1 MIPKKISIRPGLATE
16 TDFPVNADPFLDKY
30 KFVGTELGRGRFA
43 VVKQCV
49 ELSSGRT
56 FAAKR
61 LRKRRRGEDCR
72 ADIIHEMAVL
82 ELARTCPHVVTLHEV
97 FETSSDMTLVLEY
110 VAGGDIFEQCAA
122 VEEDEAF
129 SATDI
134 PRLIRQVLLG
144 VAFLHDHTL
153 AHLDLKPENILLTH
167 TRPPGDIRIVDLGLA
182 RFIQPDQRLREMIG
196 TQQYAAPEILDFEP
210 ISTATDMWNIGVLT
224 YMMLKRELPF
234 AVEDEDKVCLG
245 ISQFNVDLSPDA
257 FENISSN
264 AEDFIRSLLVK
275 SPEDRATAEECL
287 AHPWL
292 LADLVSPSN
301 QQILSSVEQP
311 SGEETDSSEQI
322 SCTCNSQSL
331 ATSPLPPPPPP
342 PLPPPPPNRLS
353 VDCSEQSGLPRRS
366 TNFCASSAQLH
377 SPGHPT
383 RSAVEDKENLP
394 VEVTNAS
401 KRCKLAWP
409 HVT

>member
-1 MIPKKISIRPGLATE
+1 MIPKKISLRPGLATE

-82 ELARTCPHVVTLHEV
+82 ELARTCPHIVTLHEV
-97 FETSSDMTLVLEY
+97 FETSSDMTLILEY

-122 VEEDEAF
+122 VEDDEAF
-129 SATDI
+129 SATDV

-144 VAFLHDHTL
+144 VAFLHDHAL
-153 AHLDLKPENILLTH
+153 AHLDLKPENILLTQ

-182 RFIQPDQRLREMIG
+182 RFIQPDHRLHEMIG

-210 ISTATDMWNIGVLT
+210 ISTATDMWNTGVLT

-234 AVEDEDKVCLG
+234 AVEEDDKVCLG
-245 ISQFNVDLSPDA
+245 ISQFNVDHSPET
-257 FENISSN
+257 FEDISSN
-264 AEDFIRSLLVK
+264 AADFIRSLLVK
-275 SPEDRATAEECL
+275 APQDRATAEECL

-292 LADLVSPSN
+292 FADLVSPSN
-301 QQILSSVEQP
+301 QLILASAEQP

-331 ATSPLPPPPPP
+331 ATS
-342 PLPPPPPNRLS
+342 
-353 VDCSEQSGLPRRS
+353 
-366 TNFCASSAQLH
+366 H
-377 SPGHPT
+377 
-383 RSAVEDKENLP
+383 
-394 VEVTNAS
+394 
-401 KRCKLAWP
+401 
-409 HVT
+409 